1 MELKYNGYV
10 CLQEDEDYKDFIGL
24 ESEYTESVWSSLMDK
39 INEDLKEFNTLKEV
53 SEEEHEMGS
62 IYKSLVPNVSIRIY
76 ASDKKI
82 SYEKALESQ
91 ILTSIG
97 ELSMVE
103 SWVGYSEYTIMGYSV
118 DTFELV
124 GNGGKHD
131 LTEILK
137 SYIGKYVWFVVE
149 VIEK

>member
-1 MELKYNGYV
+1 MELKYDGYV

-91 ILTSIG
+91 ILASIG

-137 SYIGKYVWFVVE
+137 SYIGKYAWFVVE

>member
-24 ESEYTESVWSSLMDK
+24 ESELTESVWGSLVDK
-39 INEDLKEFNTLKEV
+39 INEDLKRFNALKEV

-62 IYKSLVPNVSIRIY
+62 MYKSLIPNVSIRIY
-76 ASDKKI
+76 ASYKEM
-82 SYEKALESQ
+82 SYEEALENQ
-91 ILTSIG
+91 ILSSIG

-103 SWVGYSEYTIMGYSV
+103 SWVGYSEYTIMGYSI

-124 GNGGKHD
+124 GNGGKHN

-137 SYIGKYVWFVVE
+137 SYIGEYVWVVVE

>member
-10 CLQEDEDYKDFIGL
+10 CMLKDEDYNNFIGL
-24 ESEYTESVWSSLMDK
+24 DEEYTETVWVSLMDK
-39 INEDLKEFNTLKEV
+39 INEDLKDFDTIGET

-62 IYKSLVPNVSIRIY
+62 MYKSLVPNVSIRIY

-91 ILTSIG
+91 ILASIG

-137 SYIGKYVWFVVE
+137 SYIGKYAWFVVE